1 MGNAAVTAHLA
12 DSNVHGATMD
22 RPRLSVESLQTTTKR
37 ILFVTPEFA
46 DLIKVGGLG
55 DVSASLPRALHA
67 LHDIRVLMPGYPQ
80 VLNSG
85 HEVRVIATLPGHAAL
100 PPCRIGRMDLPDG
113 LTLYAVICPE
123 LYEREGTPYGDDR
136 GRDWDDNH
144 IRFARLG
151 LAAAQIAAGELNWVP
166 ELVHANDWQTALAPA
181 YMHWQGLRTPCVFTV
196 HNLAYQGLC
205 ELACY
210 KELGLPDTV
219 ARTDGMEYYGRL
231 CALKAGLVY
240 ASHITTVSRNYA
252 LEITTPE
259 FGCGLEGVLRERESL
274 GRLTGIP
281 NGIDASWQP
290 DNDPLLARPFAS
302 SDWLA
307 RAENTRYVEK
317 LYGLDAGGPLFAVV
331 SRLVHQK
338 GIDLTLEI
346 ADTLVAAGG
355 RLVVLGRGEE
365 ALEQALVALAR
376 RHPGRIGVR
385 IGFDERDARRI
396 FAGSDF
402 LLMPSRYEPC
412 GLSQMY
418 AQRYGTLPIARRTG
432 GLVDT
437 IEDGVNGFLFVEQ
450 TADSYLGA
458 IRRALQVHAHPQLLA
473 AMRTQAMA
481 APLFWS
487 ESVRPYDQLYRS
499 LLTEPIE
506 ARI

>member
-1 MGNAAVTAHLA
+1 MGNAAATAHLA
-12 DSNVHGATMD
+12 ESKLHSVTTD
-22 RPRLSVESLQTTTKR
+22 RPRLSVESLQTNTKR

-67 LHDIRVLMPGYPQ
+67 LHDIRVLLPGYPQ

-85 HEVRVIATLPGHAAL
+85 HEVRVIATLPGHAAV

-113 LTLYAVICPE
+113 LTLYVIICPE
-123 LYEREGTPYGDDR
+123 LYEREGTPYGDDH

-151 LAAAQIAAGELNWVP
+151 LAAAQIAGGELNWIP

-181 YMHWQGLRTPCVFTV
+181 YMHWRGMRTPCVFTV
-196 HNLAYQGLC
+196 HNLAYQGVC

-210 KELGLPDTV
+210 KELGLPEAV
-219 ARTDGMEYYGRL
+219 AQPDGMEFYGRL
-231 CALKAGLVY
+231 CALKAGLIY
-240 ASHITTVSRNYA
+240 ASHVTTVSHNYA

-259 FGCGLEGVLRERESL
+259 FGYGLEGVLRERKRQ
-274 GRLTGIP
+274 GRLTGIA
-281 NGIDASWQP
+281 NGIDASWQSHS
-290 DNDPLLARPFAS
+290 DPLLKRGFTA
-302 SDWLA
+302 SDWQA
-307 RAENTRYVEK
+307 RAENTRYVES
-317 LYGLDAGGPLFAVV
+317 LYGLEPGGPLFAVV

-338 GIDLTLEI
+338 GIDLTLQI
-346 ADTLVAAGG
+346 ADALVAAGG

-365 ALEQALVALAR
+365 ALERALLDLAR

-385 IGFDERDARRI
+385 IGFNEGDARRI

-432 GLVDT
+432 GLADT
-437 IEDGVNGFLFVEQ
+437 IEDGVTGFLFAEQ
-450 TADSYLGA
+450 TPDSYLVA
-458 IRRALQVHAHPQLLA
+458 IERALKVYAHPQLLG
-473 AMRTQAMA
+473 AMRSKAME
-481 APLFWS
+481 APLSWS
-487 ESVRPYDQLYRS
+487 ESVRPYDHLYRS
-499 LLTEPIE
+499 LIPEPVE
-506 ARI
+506 ARG

>member
-1 MGNAAVTAHLA
+1 MMGNAAVNAHLA
-12 DSNVHGATMD
+12 DLQGVTTS
-22 RPRLSVESLQTTTKR
+22 RPRLSVESLQTSTKR

-67 LHDIRVLMPGYPQ
+67 FHDIRVLMPGYPQ

-113 LTLYAVICPE
+113 LTLYVVICPE

-151 LAAAQIAAGELNWVP
+151 LAAAQIAAGELNWIP
-166 ELVHANDWQTALAPA
+166 ELVHANDWQSALAPA
-181 YMHWQGLRTPCVFTV
+181 YMHWRGVRTPCVFTV

-205 ELACY
+205 ELACF
-210 KELGLPDTV
+210 KELGLPDVV
-219 ARTDGMEYYGRL
+219 AQTDAMEYYGRL
-231 CALKAGLVY
+231 CALKAGLIY
-240 ASHITTVSRNYA
+240 ADHVTAVSHNYA
-252 LEITTPE
+252 QEITTPA
-259 FGCGLEGVLRERESL
+259 FGCGLEGVLLERKRQ
-274 GRLTGIP
+274 GRLTGIA

-290 DNDPLLARPFAS
+290 ERDPHLVRGFAAG
-302 SDWLA
+302 DWQGRL
-307 RAENTRYVEK
+307 ENTRYVEK
-317 LYGLDAGGPLFAVV
+317 LFGVGSDGPLFAVV

-338 GIDLTLEI
+338 GIDLTLQV
-346 ADTLVAAGG
+346 ADHLVAAGG

-365 ALEQALVALAR
+365 GLEQAMTDLAR
-376 RHPGRIGVR
+376 RHPGRIGAR
-385 IGFDERDARRI
+385 IGFNEGDARRI
-396 FAGSDF
+396 FAASDF

-432 GLVDT
+432 GLADT
-437 IEDGVNGFLFVEQ
+437 IEDGVTGFLFDEQ
-450 TADSYLGA
+450 TADSYLSA
-458 IRRALQVHAHPQLLA
+458 IQRALKVYAHPQLLG
-473 AMRTQAMA
+473 AMRTRAME

-487 ESVRPYDQLYRS
+487 ESVLPYDQLYRS
-499 LLTEPIE
+499 LIPERVE
-506 ARI
+506 ARG